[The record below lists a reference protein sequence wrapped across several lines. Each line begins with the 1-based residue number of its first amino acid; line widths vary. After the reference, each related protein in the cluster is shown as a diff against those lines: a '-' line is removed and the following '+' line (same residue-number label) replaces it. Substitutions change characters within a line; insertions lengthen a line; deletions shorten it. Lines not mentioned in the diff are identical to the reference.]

1 MPSTVYFDPAIPLE
15 GRVRVVFNELE
26 IEAEIKAAVLLLM
39 APLRNSGPVA
49 YEHYEHSL
57 RVALVIR
64 AIARFLQLN
73 ERVAFYSGLLH
84 DVGKASIDPDVLGKT
99 GSWSRSD
106 ALVME
111 VHPVISWCMLH
122 ELFDF
127 IAEIIVRHHWFQQGR
142 SYPASLPEPSREF
155 SQSDLEEIGLYA
167 RLLAL
172 VDTYDAMHRLDKRGG
187 RPLTGEEI
195 KDRLLQANPDWS
207 CVIDQLYNIGVLT
220 TQIFGLVGQSTELPV
235 DKDANQTLPPL

>member
-15 GRVRVVFNELE
+15 GRVHVVFNELE

-64 AIARFLQLN
+64 AIARFLRLN
-73 ERVAFYSGLLH
+73 ERIAFYAGLLH
-84 DVGKASIDPDVLGKT
+84 DVGKASVDQEVLGKT
-99 GSWSRSD
+99 GDWSRSD

-111 VHPVISWCMLH
+111 VHPIISWCVLSD
-122 ELFDF
+122 LFGF
-127 IAEIIVRHHWFQQGR
+127 IAEIVVRHHWFQGHC
-142 SYPASLPEPSREF
+142 YPARLPEPSRHF
-155 SQSDLEEIGLYA
+155 SPSDLEEINLYA

-172 VDTYDAMHRLDKRGG
+172 ADTYDAMHRLDKRGG
-187 RPLTGEEI
+187 CPRTGEEI
-195 KDRLLQANPDWS
+195 KDRLLRENPEWS
-207 CVIDQLYNIGVLT
+207 RAISRLYDVGILT

-235 DKDANQTLPPL
+235 DKDADQTLPPL